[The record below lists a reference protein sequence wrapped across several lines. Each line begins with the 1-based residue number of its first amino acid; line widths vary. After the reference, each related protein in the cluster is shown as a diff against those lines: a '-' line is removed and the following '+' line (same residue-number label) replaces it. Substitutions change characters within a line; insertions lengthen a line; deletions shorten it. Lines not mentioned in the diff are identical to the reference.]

1 MMGPGQMGP
10 GGNGPRCAVPDKDP
24 DQVKARDRTNLR
36 LLRRAL
42 RARKIRRRSVKPRPA
57 FVSIYTRSVV
67 ATAKALYSVHPSV
80 AMTQKWVATL
90 KEKTGRSL
98 DEWLQLVKKS
108 GLPTEKERREW
119 LKSEHGL
126 PTMSAWWIAERAGV
140 KASEFADPEAYL
152 RAAEQYVDAMF
163 SGKEA
168 LRPIYDA
175 LLKLGLGLGKDVK
188 ACPCQTM
195 VPLYRKHVF
204 AQIKPTT
211 RTPIDMGFAQGARPA
226 EGRLIDTGGFA
237 KKDRITH
244 RIPISS
250 LAEIDDEVKQWL
262 RTAFE
267 EDR

>member
-1 MMGPGQMGP
+1 MSWVRPTLP
-10 GGNGPRCAVPDKDP
+10 NGRGSDWSGSDWSMLCF
-24 DQVKARDRTNLR
+24 R
-36 LLRRAL
+36 LA
-42 RARKIRRRSVKPRPA
+42 
-57 FVSIYTRSVV
+57 IYCSVV

-80 AMTQKWVATL
+80 AMTQKWAASL

-98 DEWLQLVKKS
+98 E
-108 GLPTEKERREW
+108 EW
-119 LKSEHGL
+119 LKLVKESGPPTEIDRRDWLKNDNGL
-126 PTMSAWWIAERAGV
+126 PTMSAWRIAEW
-140 KASEFADPEAYL
+140 ASGKSEEMGDPETYM
-152 RAAEQYVDAMF
+152 RAAEQYVVAMF
-163 SGKEA
+163 SGKAA
-168 LRPIYDA
+168 LLPIYDA

-211 RTPIDMGFAQGARPA
+211 RTRIDLGFALGARPA
-226 EGRLIDTGGFA
+226 EGRLIDTGGYA

-250 LAEIDDEVKQWL
+250 LAEIDHEVKQWL
-262 RTAFE
+262 HTAFE